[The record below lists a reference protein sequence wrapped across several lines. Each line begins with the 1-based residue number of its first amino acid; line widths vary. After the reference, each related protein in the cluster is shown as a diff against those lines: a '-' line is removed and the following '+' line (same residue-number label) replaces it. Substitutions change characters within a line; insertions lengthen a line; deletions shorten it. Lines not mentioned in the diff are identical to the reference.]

1 MAGQK
6 IPRGK
11 KIYVAWAPSQPT
23 GFTSQDSTWF
33 TAPDSGIYVLSS
45 TLSVGTT
52 ATAAN
57 GDGVVLYVDRRAVN
71 GTIAPVATVRELAL
85 QASVQVVSV
94 CTVVHLRAGEAVAV
108 ASYLDSG
115 SPNPAY
121 AIQGGEWECH
131 LSALMVG
138 PGAASFTE
146 APSPTGSLADWAD
159 QAVIT
164 AADMTARITTPLRT
178 LYSPARILTRVVGPY
193 ASASGQRMLIP
204 WGSATM
210 EECGG
215 WRMSG
220 DGTTFTVPRSGIY
233 LVTAF
238 TGVQRDGTQGPYGSY
253 QVNLLRNGQPFA
265 VRQRQNTRLNYSTA
279 IPHSEVLFLAAGD
292 TVSTELMGT
301 GTGLTWRPE
310 PSNDGWH
317 AFGAVMLGPTAIS
330 MKG

>member
-1 MAGQK
+1 M
-6 IPRGK
+6 
-11 KIYVAWAPSQPT
+11 
-23 GFTSQDSTWF
+23 
-33 TAPDSGIYVLSS
+33 
-45 TLSVGTT
+45 
-52 ATAAN
+52 
-57 GDGVVLYVDRRAVN
+57 N
-71 GTIAPVATVRELAL
+71 GTISPIATVRELSV

-94 CTVVHLRAGEAVAV
+94 CTVAHLRAGDAIAM

-131 LSALMVG
+131 LSAFMVG
-138 PGAASFTE
+138 AGAASYAE
-146 APSPTGSLADWAD
+146 APVPVGSLADWTD

-164 AADMTARITTPLRT
+164 AVDMTARITAPLRT
-178 LYSPARILTRVVGPY
+178 LYSPVRVLTRAVAPY
-193 ASASGQRMLIP
+193 ASASNQRTLIP
-204 WGSATM
+204 WSTAVM

-215 WRMSG
+215 WRISG
-220 DGTTFTVPRSGIY
+220 DGTTFTVPRSGVY

-253 QVNLLRNGQPFA
+253 QVNLQRNGQPFA
-265 VRQRQNTRLNYSTA
+265 VRQRQNTRIGYSTA
-279 IPHSEVLFLAAGD
+279 IPLSEVLFLAAGD

-317 AFGAVMLGPTAIS
+317 AFGAVLLGPTAIS